1 MKKAFLALCAS
12 IFAAAASGETVEIS
26 TSGWCGSGTRRK
38 WSFRGLSPTAGAAEL
53 TAGSQICSPWWPE
66 ANVLSATVT
75 LACSTNEPT
84 RFLQIKFLYDDGKPV
99 GPVKF
104 DAVARAGTFETQ
116 VIDANPARVA
126 RGIALTVPEDGDG
139 DWCVRGISLAYAG
152 SLANAATCPPRGL
165 LLSIR

>member
-1 MKKAFLALCAS
+1 MKKAFLALCVS
-12 IFAAAASGETVEIS
+12 IAAAVAGGETVEIS
-26 TSGWCGSGTRRK
+26 TSGWCGSGTRQK
-38 WSFRGLSPTAGAAEL
+38 WSFHELGQTAGAAEL
-53 TAGSQICSPWWPE
+53 KTGAWINSPRWPE
-66 ANVLSATVT
+66 ANVLSAAVT

-126 RGIALTVPEDGDG
+126 RGIALTVPEGGDG
-139 DWCVRGISLAYAG
+139 DWSVRGISLAYAG

>member
-1 MKKAFLALCAS
+1 MKIVWCLICLV
-12 IFAAAASGETVEIS
+12 AAAVASGETIEIS
-26 TSGWCGSGTRRK
+26 TSGWCGSGTRQK
-38 WSFRGLSPTAGAAEL
+38 WSFHGLGQTAGAAEL
-53 TAGSQICSPWWPE
+53 KTGAWINSPRWPE
-66 ANVLSATVT
+66 ANVLSAAVT

-84 RFLQIKFLYDDGKPV
+84 RFLQVKFLYDDGKPV

-139 DWCVRGISLAYAG
+139 DWSVRGISLAYAG
-152 SLANAATCPPRGL
+152 SLANAATCLPRVL

>member
-1 MKKAFLALCAS
+1 MKIVWCLICLV
-12 IFAAAASGETVEIS
+12 AAAVARGETIEIS
-26 TSGWCGSGTRRK
+26 TSGWCGSGTRQK
-38 WSFRGLSPTAGAAEL
+38 WSFHGLGQTTGAAEL
-53 TAGSQICSPWWPE
+53 KTGAWINSPRWPE
-66 ANVLSATVT
+66 ANVLSAAVT

-84 RFLQIKFLYDDGKPV
+84 RFLQVKFLYDDGKPV

-116 VIDANPARVA
+116 VIDVNPARVA

-139 DWCVRGISLAYAG
+139 DWSVRGISLAYAG
-152 SLANAATCPPRGL
+152 SLANAATCPPRGH

>member
-1 MKKAFLALCAS
+1 MKIVWCLICLV
-12 IFAAAASGETVEIS
+12 AAAVARGETIEIS
-26 TSGWCGSGTRRK
+26 TSGWCGSGTRQK
-38 WSFRGLSPTAGAAEL
+38 WSFHGLGQTAGAAEFK
-53 TAGSQICSPWWPE
+53 TGAWINSPRWPE
-66 ANVLSATVT
+66 ANVLSAAVT

-84 RFLQIKFLYDDGKPV
+84 RFLQVKFLYDDGKPV

-116 VIDANPARVA
+116 VIDVNPARVA

-139 DWCVRGISLAYAG
+139 DWSVRGISLAYAG
-152 SLANAATCPPRGL
+152 SLANAATCLPRGL